1 MNRLK
6 FQDKT
11 CCFTGHR
18 EVPDYMVK
26 EIDEWVERTIID
38 LYCNY
43 GVRFFGSGGAMGFD
57 IIAAEA
63 VLRVAEKYP
72 EIKLIMVFPCPDH
85 DAKWPQRW
93 RERLLYVSTQAAKII
108 YGILERR

>member
-43 GVRFFGSGGAMGFD
+43 GVRFFGSGGASGSLSAGMSMLFKDFINFYIDG
-57 IIAAEA
+57 
-63 VLRVAEKYP
+63 RQS
-72 EIKLIMVFPCPDH
+72 IKMVCDFQKVINCLCHQSPSRFLC
-85 DAKWPQRW
+85 
-93 RERLLYVSTQAAKII
+93 
-108 YGILERR
+108 LEM